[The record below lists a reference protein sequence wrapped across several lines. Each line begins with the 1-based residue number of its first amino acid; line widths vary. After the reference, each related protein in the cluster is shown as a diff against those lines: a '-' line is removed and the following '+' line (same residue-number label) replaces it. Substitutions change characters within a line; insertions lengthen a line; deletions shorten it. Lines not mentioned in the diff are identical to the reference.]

1 MIPVWA
7 VAVGRS
13 KELLE
18 PVVFSEVVVG
28 NPQDYKIH
36 DQCVGSSQQHSDV
49 GLTMSDVGYLMGP
62 AAAVGTVAADNKSRE
77 EVGQDDLVVMQQR
90 SRRS

>member
-1 MIPVWA
+1 MIPAWA
-7 VAVGRS
+7 VAVCRS

-18 PVVFSEVVVG
+18 PVVYSEVVVG

-36 DQCVGSSQQHSDV
+36 ALCVGLPQPDSDV
-49 GLTMSDVGYLMGP
+49 DLTMSDVGSLKGP
-62 AAAVGTVAADNKSRE
+62 VAAVETVAEGNKSKE
-77 EVGQDDLVVMQQR
+77 EADQDDLVVMQQR